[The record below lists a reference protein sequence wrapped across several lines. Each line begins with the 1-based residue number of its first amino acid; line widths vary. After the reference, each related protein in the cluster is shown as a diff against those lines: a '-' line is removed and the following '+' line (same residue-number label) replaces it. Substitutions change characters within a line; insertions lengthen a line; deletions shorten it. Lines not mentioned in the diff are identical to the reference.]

1 MPRLLYYLAWFAPLT
16 FGDFGRSR
24 RVPYTSMRALRTKL
38 SGSTVADIY
47 LVTRFPQMTLAVRGR
62 PSELDVLHSQMTRQT
77 TA

>member
-1 MPRLLYYLAWFAPLT
+1 
-16 FGDFGRSR
+16 
-24 RVPYTSMRALRTKL
+24 MRALRTKL